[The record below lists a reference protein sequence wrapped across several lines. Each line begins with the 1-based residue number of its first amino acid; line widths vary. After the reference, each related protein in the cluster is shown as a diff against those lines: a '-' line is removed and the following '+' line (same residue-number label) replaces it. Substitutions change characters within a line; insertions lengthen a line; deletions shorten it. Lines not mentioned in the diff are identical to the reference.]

1 VKTFVLENYEKWDRE
16 KPAWFNDANIACIP
30 SDMIPI
36 PNLEALLEAG
46 GGERPQRNSVL
57 MKRASLSV
65 PASTYG

>member
-46 GGERPQRNSVL
+46 GGEMPQRNSVL
-57 MKRASLSV
+57 MKRRA
-65 PASTYG
+65 